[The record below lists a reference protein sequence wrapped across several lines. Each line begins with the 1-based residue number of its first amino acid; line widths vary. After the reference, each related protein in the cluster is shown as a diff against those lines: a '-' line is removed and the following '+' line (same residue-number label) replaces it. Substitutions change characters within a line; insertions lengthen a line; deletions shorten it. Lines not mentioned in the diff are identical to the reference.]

1 MMKPKMKPNVKESIK
16 SLEVGQSV
24 EFQLDSA
31 SENTI
36 RSTVSRVTKEDGRKF
51 STFRNI
57 AVRTIPSIKVT
68 RIA

>member
-1 MMKPKMKPNVKESIK
+1 MKPNVKESIK

-51 STFRNI
+51 STFRNF

>member
-1 MMKPKMKPNVKESIK
+1 MKPNVKESIK